1 MLPPGSLV
9 PGLISGAG
17 CTACDSVL
25 PPLLPRDDTGETGEE
40 NCGSGSE
47 GESASGDDSVEKLE
61 SERPDAS
68 VSTNHSVTGLPITEQ
83 PSMRL
88 GSLR

>member
-1 MLPPGSLV
+1 M

-17 CTACDSVL
+17 CTACDPSSAL

-40 NCGSGSE
+40 NCGSGSD

-68 VSTNHSVTGLPITEQ
+68 VSTNHSVTGLLTAEQ

-88 GSLR
+88 PSLR